1 MDLCSLE
8 DAFPNIGTGS
18 IHKKEAEGS
27 GSGSG
32 SGSGTPFVGCT
43 DNRPTREE
51 RRAARKKAKRCKGQI
66 ATAPPA
72 EGFASTDPDRPAVKR
87 LDPVEAINGGQ
98 ARLYSPP
105 VGQQPIGTLPKSTS
119 LLTSCDD
126 DDVPAYFGRGEEDP
140 VEEGEGFADFAQAS
154 GDDATYRLVPDF
166 TKVFDF
172 KGLEKAAGGGSIPP
186 ELNDQWKPMESGAT
200 YTAFFTK
207 PKINLKLPEIPDW
220 SADSLRGDAA
230 AAEEKRYLERWQKPA
245 PGLSGAEIKG
255 PSGASVPEDLGLPP
269 VPSTPPASSAAKER
283 EAMLARID
291 GLMNRL
297 DALEKR
303 HKGNNQNELLLFVG
317 TGLFLLASFNLAAR
331 C

>member
-8 DAFPNIGTGS
+8 DAFPNISTDS
-18 IHKKEAEGS
+18 IHKKGPEG
-27 GSGSG
+27 G
-32 SGSGTPFVGCT
+32 GSGTPFVGCT
-43 DNRPTREE
+43 DSRPTREE
-51 RRAARKKAKRCKGQI
+51 RRAARKKAKRCKGQM
-66 ATAPPA
+66 ATPPA
-72 EGFASTDPDRPAVKR
+72 EGFAGTDPDRPAIKR

-105 VGQQPIGTLPKSTS
+105 VGQQHIVPLPKTTS
-119 LLTSCDD
+119 LLTPCNDED
-126 DDVPAYFGRGEEDP
+126 TPAYFGRGEEDP

-172 KGLEKAAGGGSIPP
+172 KGVEKAAGGGLKGSIPP
-186 ELNDQWKPMESGAT
+186 ELNDQWKPMETGAT

-207 PKINLKLPEIPDW
+207 PKINRSAPEIQDW
-220 SADSLRGDAA
+220 SADSLRGEAA
-230 AAEEKRYLERWQKPA
+230 AAEEKAYLERWQKPA
-245 PGLSGAEIKG
+245 PTLVAEIKR
-255 PSGASVPEDLGLPP
+255 PDGASVPEDAGLPP
-269 VPSTPPASSAAKER
+269 VPSTPPAGSAAKER

-291 GLMNRL
+291 SLMSRL
-297 DALEKR
+297 DALEKK